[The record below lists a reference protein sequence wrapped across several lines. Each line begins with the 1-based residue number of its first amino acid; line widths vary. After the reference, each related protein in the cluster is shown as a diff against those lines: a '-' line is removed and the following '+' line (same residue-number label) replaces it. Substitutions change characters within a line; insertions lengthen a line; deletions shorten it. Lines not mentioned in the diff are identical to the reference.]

1 LLSWVDATLSL
12 LYTVA
17 MDKRKQINFRAEP
30 DLVDAIEDIRIAYRP
45 VLTVSEAIRIAIL
58 DKREQLASRQKA
70 EKQP

>member
-1 LLSWVDATLSL
+1 
-12 LYTVA
+12 